1 MIHQNLPNVN
11 FNIKIHVVN
20 ITTQNQSKL
29 LPKHPIT
36 LPFVPTEE
44 KIHKLESWLLNQF
57 SPSTFDI
64 TSQPLP
70 LLSRKPQKTAHCW
83 WRYIIC
89 SPLHNICSTPL
100 EGRCKK
106 KKKNLKK
113 TQKWGSFEKYQL
125 GNQLYV
131 VCKWL

>member
-11 FNIKIHVVN
+11 FNIKINVVN

-70 LLSRKPQKTAHCW
+70 LLSRKPQKLHIVDDGISYAAHYTISVPHHW
-83 WRYIIC
+83 K
-89 SPLHNICSTPL
+89 
-100 EGRCKK
+100 EDV
-106 KKKNLKK
+106 KKNKK
-113 TQKWGSFEKYQL
+113 T
-125 GNQLYV
+125 
-131 VCKWL
+131 